1 MNLSKIFPSIKS
13 FRQKTLDHFIDP
25 ELIFPQLE
33 ERKTTLPSFV
43 GRETVIMLNMPISAS
58 TLFLKSNTMELRLP

>member
-25 ELIFPQLE
+25 ELIFSHGGAKDLLCPPLWE
-33 ERKTTLPSFV
+33 GKP
-43 GRETVIMLNMPISAS
+43 
-58 TLFLKSNTMELRLP
+58 